1 MPHPLGRLC
10 LVLHG
15 HLPYVLHHGAWPHGE
30 AWLFEGAA
38 ETYVPL
44 LELLDELAGRD
55 VRFGLTVGLT
65 PVLLEQLA
73 SDHFKTRFVVYL
85 HERADLA
92 RHDAR
97 QFDAAGDVRLATLAR
112 RWIAYYADR
121 LAAFERMGRDLPG
134 AFAKHRR
141 DGRVEILTSAA
152 THAYLPLLASDAAVN
167 AQLRAG
173 AAASERHLGFR
184 PTGLW
189 LPECAYRPAEPAWQP
204 PVLYHAPVARP
215 GLEVAVAAVGVDHF
229 FVDTHLVAHEH
240 PLAVVTADGVEP
252 TGDAMIY
259 WDAKRGWGSPL
270 EPVGVASAAG
280 RADVFALARHP
291 RVAEQVW
298 SAVTGYPGA
307 DDYLEFHRKHGDHG
321 LRYHRITSHHT
332 PAMDKDP
339 YDATRVAGKAYEQA
353 QHFCGVVRETLA
365 EHTRQTGRVG
375 TVVAPFDAELFGH
388 WWFEGLSFLRD
399 VLLQLSHDGTV
410 DVVTS
415 AAALERSAAANG
427 LDKVARLPEGSW
439 GEGGGHNV
447 WLNEPTRWL
456 WESAY
461 RAEARFLQL
470 RHELPWRAN
479 ADVAAMLRRAGR
491 ELLLLQ
497 ASDWPFVIHSAAA
510 ADYGVGRFAGHATRF
525 DRLCTIAADLAA
537 GRGVDAVRRTEVAE
551 ADAHDVIFADVDL
564 DWWA

>member
-1 MPHPLGRLC
+1 MPLGRLC

-15 HLPYVLHHGAWPHGE
+15 HLPYVLHHGVWPHGE

-38 ETYVPL
+38 ETYLPL
-44 LELLDELAGRD
+44 LELLDELARGD

-73 SDHFKTRFVVYL
+73 SDHFKSRFVAYL
-85 HERADLA
+85 HERGELA
-92 RHDAR
+92 RHDA
-97 QFDAAGDVRLATLAR
+97 AGFGLANQPGMVALAR
-112 RWIAYYADR
+112 RWEAFYADR
-121 LAAFERMGRDLPG
+121 LAAFERLGRDLPA
-134 AFAKHRR
+134 AFARHQR
-141 DGRVEILTSAA
+141 DGRIEILTSAA
-152 THAYLPLLASDAAVN
+152 THAYLPLLAHDAMVN

-173 AAASERHLGFR
+173 AATSERHLGVR

-189 LPECAYRPAEPAWQP
+189 LPECAYRPAEPAWSP
-204 PVLYHAPVARP
+204 PVLGGAAVSRP
-215 GLEVAVAAVGVDHF
+215 GLEVSMAAVGVDHF
-229 FVDTHLVAHEH
+229 FVDTHLVAHGR
-240 PLAVVTADGVEP
+240 PLAVVTAAGTEP
-252 TGDAMIY
+252 TSETTVY
-259 WDAKRGWGSPL
+259 WDGRRGWGSPL
-270 EPVGVASAAG
+270 EPVGVSDRAAA
-280 RADVFALARHP
+280 ADVFALARHP
-291 RVAEQVW
+291 KVAEQVW

-321 LRYHRITSHHT
+321 LRYYRITSHHT
-332 PAMDKDP
+332 PADQKQP
-339 YDATRVAGKAYEQA
+339 YEASRVAGVAYAQA
-353 QHFCGVVRETLA
+353 QHFCSVVRQTLA
-365 EHTRQTGRVG
+365 DHTRLTGRAG

-399 VLLQLSHDGTV
+399 VLLTLSHDRTV

-415 AAALERSAAANG
+415 AAALAAAPP
-427 LDKVARLPEGSW
+427 DKVVRLPEGSW
-439 GEGGGHNV
+439 GEGGGHAV

-461 RAEARFLQL
+461 RAEARFLGLL
-470 RHELPWRAN
+470 RELPWQAN
-479 ADVAAMLRRAGR
+479 AEVAAMLKRAGR

-525 DRLCTIAADLAA
+525 DRLCTIASDVAA
-537 GRGVDAVRRTEVAE
+537 GRPVDAVRATEVAE

-564 DWWA
+564 GWWA

>member
-1 MPHPLGRLC
+1 MPTALGRLC

-15 HLPYVLHHGAWPHGE
+15 HLPYVLHHGVWPHGE
-30 AWLFEGAA
+30 SWLFEGAA

-44 LELLDELAGRD
+44 IELLDELAAKD
-55 VRFGLTVGLT
+55 VRFGLTLGLT

-73 SDHFKTRFVVYL
+73 SPHFKDRFVAYL
-85 HERADLA
+85 HERGDLA

-97 QFDAAGDVRLATLAR
+97 QFDGDPHLASLAR
-112 RWIAYYADR
+112 RWEAFYAER
-121 LAAFERMGRDLPG
+121 LAAFERMGRDLPA
-134 AFAKHRR
+134 AFARHRR
-141 DGRVEILTSAA
+141 QGRLEILTSAA
-152 THAYLPLLASDAAVN
+152 THAYLPLLLHDASVD

-173 AAASERHLGFR
+173 VATSEHHLGFR

-204 PVLYHAPVARP
+204 PVLYRTPISRP
-215 GLEVAVAAVGVDHF
+215 GLEVAVAAAGVDHV
-229 FVDTHLVAHEH
+229 FVDTHLVAHAR
-240 PLAVVTADGVEP
+240 PLAITTAEGTRP
-252 TGDAMIY
+252 TSDATVY

-270 EPVGVASAAG
+270 EPVGIAATAG
-280 RADVFALARHP
+280 PADVFALARHP

-332 PAMDKDP
+332 PALEKEP
-339 YDATRVAGKAYEQA
+339 YDPARVAGKTYEQA
-353 QHFCGVVRETLA
+353 QHFCSVLRETLA
-365 EHTRQTGRVG
+365 EHTRQTGRTG
-375 TVVAPFDAELFGH
+375 TIVAPFDAELFGH

-399 VLLQLSHDGTV
+399 VLLQLAHDGTV

-415 AAALERSAAANG
+415 AGALDRSA

-439 GEGGGHNV
+439 GEGGGHHV

-456 WESAY
+456 WESEY
-461 RAEARFLQL
+461 RAEGRFLQL
-470 RHELPWRAN
+470 LAELPWRTDAAV
-479 ADVAAMLRRAGR
+479 ADMLRRAGR

-510 ADYGVGRFAGHATRF
+510 ADYGIGRFAGHATRF
-525 DRLCTIAADLAA
+525 DRLCSIASELAA
-537 GRGVDAVRRTEVAE
+537 GQVVGPVRQTEVAE
-551 ADAHDVIFADVDL
+551 AAAHDTIFADVDL
-564 DWWA
+564 DWWS